1 MASLVRTAV
10 DIANGRHAL
19 SKVVIFAL
27 WLADAVLCGLIIWK
41 VPCQSH
47 PWIKIPFTTQEQM
60 KERGAN

>member
-1 MASLVRTAV
+1 MASLIKTAV

-19 SKVVIFAL
+19 SRYVIFGL

-47 PWIKIPFTTQEQM
+47 P
-60 KERGAN
+60 